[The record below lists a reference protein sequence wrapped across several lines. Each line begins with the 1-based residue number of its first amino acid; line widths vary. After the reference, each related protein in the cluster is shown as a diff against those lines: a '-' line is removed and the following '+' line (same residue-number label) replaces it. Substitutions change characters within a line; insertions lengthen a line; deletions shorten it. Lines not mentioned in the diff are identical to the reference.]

1 MYRLTCDGL
10 PLLDCR
16 DNELVLVNP
25 KVNLEVNTV
34 GEGSFTIYKNHP
46 HYGSLKKLKSVFE
59 VSDDHGVIFR
69 GRATGDTVGFDHGM
83 NVDLE
88 GAMAYFNDTVVRPFD
103 FPDAF
108 LEDESYITAEANGE
122 RVAFFLGRLIDNH
135 NSQVQDF
142 QKMKLGN
149 VTVKDQ
155 NFARSIS
162 EYASTWAVLKAKLF
176 DSSLGGYLCIRYEE
190 DGNYIDYLS
199 EFTETNSQEIAFGE
213 NLLDLKKESEASETY
228 SAIIPI
234 GAAGL
239 TLEGMADKDITDDIV
254 KVGDTIYSKKAVEE
268 YGWIYAPTEKTT
280 WDEVVDDVDLL
291 STGVEWLQN
300 GGIMLDGLE
309 AKAVDLH
316 FTDKQIESLRIYK
329 KVNVRSVPHD
339 VTQSFP
345 LSKLEI
351 ELLNPQNTKIT
362 VGKTI
367 KTLTEKTALQQEEAK
382 KKYSKLSKTDE
393 QILLEVHDVDGKVT
407 ELLVTIEGVTV
418 QDQDGTTLIKG
429 SSIETGTLYVK
440 AANIDGKL
448 KAEQIVLTGAITW
461 DDLDSGVQSDIND
474 RGISASRARTII
486 NEELVSSP
494 VIDGG
499 NVISRTAFHLV
510 PYGTE
515 SDTGK
520 EVEFPCGSMGVA
532 FGEDASGE
540 TTYGV
545 AIASSETETD
555 SYGYITCESGGFYVI
570 VTNKGVRLQAGTQN
584 ITVTENGA
592 FYNGVEIGSG
602 SGSDVTVTPVWG

>member
-16 DNELVLVNP
+16 DNDLVLVNP

-46 HYGSLKKLKSVFE
+46 NYGSLKKLKSVFE

-88 GAMAYFNDTVVRPFD
+88 GVMAYFNDTVVRPFD

-108 LEDESYITAEANGE
+108 LEDEDYITAEANGE
-122 RVAFFLGRLIDNH
+122 RVAFFLELLIGNH

-142 QKMKLGN
+142 QKMKLGK

-199 EFTETNSQEIAFGE
+199 EFTETNSQEIEFGE
-213 NLLDLKKESEASETY
+213 NLLDLKKASEASETY

-239 TLEGMADKDITDDIV
+239 TIEGMENKDITDDIV
-254 KVGDTIYSKKAVEE
+254 KVGDTLYSKKAVEE
-268 YGWIYAPTEKTT
+268 FGWIYAPTEKTT
-280 WDEVVDDVDLL
+280 WDEVVDDADLL
-291 STGVEWLQN
+291 STGVEWLTN
-300 GGIMLDGLE
+300 GGIMLDSLE

-316 FTDKQIESLRIYK
+316 FTDNQIESLRIYK

-339 VTQSFP
+339 VTHSFP

-393 QILLEVHDVDGKVT
+393 QILLEVHDVGGKVT
-407 ELLVTIEGVTV
+407 GLLVTIDGVTV
-418 QDQDGTTLIKG
+418 TDEDGTTLIKG
-429 SSIETGTLYVK
+429 SSIETGSLH
-440 AANIDGKL
+440 
-448 KAEQIVLTGAITW
+448 LTGIITW
-461 DDLDSGVQSDIND
+461 DDLDSNVQGNINN
-474 RGISASRARTII
+474 RGISAARARTII
-486 NEELVSSP
+486 TEELVSSP
-494 VIDGG
+494 NIQGANYWSADENTWMNLLDATETSVGIGG
-499 NVISRTAFHLV
+499 GIEVEASGVTIFSAIRDALLNAKLTAYNTAFLQV
-510 PYGTE
+510 T
-515 SDTGK
+515 STGK
-520 EVEFPCGSMGVA
+520 IYPLGSWDFQFADVAGVGG
-532 FGEDASGE
+532 GE
-540 TTYGV
+540 
-545 AIASSETETD
+545 
-555 SYGYITCESGGFYVI
+555 
-570 VTNKGVRLQAGTQN
+570 
-584 ITVTENGA
+584 
-592 FYNGVEIGSG
+592 
-602 SGSDVTVTPVWG
+602 VTPVWG

>member
-1 MYRLTCDGL
+1 MYKLTCDGL
-10 PLLDCR
+10 PLMDWR
-16 DNELVLVNP
+16 DNDLVIVNP
-25 KVNLEVNTV
+25 KVNLEVNKV

-69 GRATGDTVGFDHGM
+69 GRATGDTVDFDHGM

-88 GAMAYFNDTVVRPFD
+88 GVMAYFNDTIVRPFD

-122 RVAFFLGRLIDNH
+122 RVKFFLGWLIDNH
-135 NSQVQDF
+135 NAKVQDF

-199 EFTETNSQEIAFGE
+199 EFTETNSQEIVFGE
-213 NLLDLKKESEASETY
+213 NLLDLKKASEASETY

-239 TLEGMADKDITDDIV
+239 TIENMADRDITDDIV
-254 KVGDTIYSKKAVEE
+254 KVGDTLYSKKAVEE

-280 WDEVVDDVDLL
+280 FDEVVDDVDLL

-300 GGIMLDGLE
+300 GGYMLDSLE

-316 FTDKQIESLRIYK
+316 FTDNQIESLRIYK

-339 VTQSFP
+339 VTHSFP
-345 LSKLEI
+345 LARLELD
-351 ELLNPQNTKIT
+351 LLNPQNTKIQ
-362 VGKTI
+362 VGETI
-367 KTLTEKTALQQEEAK
+367 STMTEKTSLQQEETK
-382 KKYSKLSKTDE
+382 KKYTKLSKTDE
-393 QILLEVHDVDGKVT
+393 QILLEVHDVGGKVT
-407 ELLVTIEGVTV
+407 ELLVTIDGVTV
-418 QDQDGTTLIKG
+418 KDDDGTTLIKG

-440 AANIDGKL
+440 AANIEGKL
-448 KAEQIVLTGAITW
+448 VAEQIVLTGAIKW
-461 DDLDSGVQSDIND
+461 SDLSVGAKDQ
-474 RGISASRARTII
+474 ISTVITD
-486 NEELVSSP
+486 ELVSSP
-494 VIDGG
+494 NIQGADYWSSDENTWMNLLDATETSVGIGG
-499 NVISRTAFHLV
+499 GIEVAASGITIFSAIRDAYLSAKLKAYN
-510 PYGTE
+510 TE
-515 SDTGK
+515 FLQVTSTGK
-520 EVEFPCGSMGVA
+520 VYPLGSWDFQFAEVSGLEGV
-532 FGEDASGE
+532 
-540 TTYGV
+540 
-545 AIASSETETD
+545 
-555 SYGYITCESGGFYVI
+555 GG
-570 VTNKGVRLQAGTQN
+570 G
-584 ITVTENGA
+584 
-592 FYNGVEIGSG
+592 
-602 SGSDVTVTPVWG
+602 DVTVTPVWG